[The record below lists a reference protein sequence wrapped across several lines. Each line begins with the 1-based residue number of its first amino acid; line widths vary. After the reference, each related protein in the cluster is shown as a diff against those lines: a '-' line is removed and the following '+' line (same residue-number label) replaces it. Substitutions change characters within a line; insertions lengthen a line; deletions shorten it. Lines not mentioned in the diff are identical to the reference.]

1 MCLITTDI
9 AQEAEEDFGEGKYA
23 KHQKM
28 LWDLIEHSESSKA
41 AEVRRR
47 LFSSFL
53 QVVLCSGDLYHVNSV
68 CRNLHSGDDYQHP
81 WDASIH
87 GS

>member
-47 LFSSFL
+47 
-53 QVVLCSGDLYHVNSV
+53 
-68 CRNLHSGDDYQHP
+68 
-81 WDASIH
+81 
-87 GS
+87 